1 MAYTMG
7 LLELLA
13 VATTLCFNKI
23 YLVFYVASNYCFNYF
38 K

>member
-13 VATTLCFNKI
+13 LATILSFNKI

-38 K
+38 E